1 MIQATDLLKKPLFP
15 KKKGLL
21 DSSDSG
27 NCSADHDVDMCHI
40 CKLTATS
47 LNQSELRKAL
57 PELSCAGFGFGENF
71 RLQELLGQ
79 FSDQQ

>member
-15 KKKGLL
+15 KKG
-21 DSSDSG
+21 SSDSG

-40 CKLTATS
+40 CKQTATS

-57 PELSCAGFGFGENF
+57 RELSCAGFGFGENF